1 MGRKRRL
8 PQGSLFAAENEA
20 LRNPPR
26 FGGFYSTIRTATT
39 ASHRLELYSE
49 PHGMLRGISDGNT
62 TVEVPSWLTVRF
74 YLWTRRTR

>member
-26 FGGFYSTIRTATT
+26 FGGFYGKDGYNGKGYL
-39 ASHRLELYSE
+39 LELYSE
-49 PHGMLRGISDGNT
+49 LHGILRGIIDGNT
-62 TVEVPSWLTVRF
+62 TVEAPSWLTVRF